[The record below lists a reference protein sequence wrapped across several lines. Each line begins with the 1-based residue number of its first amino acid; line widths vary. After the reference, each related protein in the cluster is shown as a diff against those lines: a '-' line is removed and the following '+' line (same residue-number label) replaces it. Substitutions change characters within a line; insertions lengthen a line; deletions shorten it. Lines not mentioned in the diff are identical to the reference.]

1 VYIVEINRAVANDQY
16 LLILWVV
23 NETSIETIKGSVTLE
38 MVNDTDT
45 WDPWTKVDKPRKE
58 MLSVNVER

>member
-45 WDPWTKVDKPRKE
+45 WDPWTKVDKLRKE